1 MAKRPLHAGPHLL
14 VVVRIREHP
23 LRGALK
29 HGEAVD
35 VRSDRRGDLKSAGTR
50 ADHRDVLVA
59 QVHRV
64 VPLAGMERR
73 PGEVLLPVDVRHV
86 GPVELSDSA
95 DHRARREFRRLAVAV
110 ARANRPRR
118 IGVVPRRLGHLG
130 LPADVRRNVVF
141 LHDALEIGVQLGLF
155 GEEVRPVIGRLE
167 AVAIEVISHVD
178 PRTGVGVLVPRAA
191 DARVLLHD
199 GERNAG
205 LLEPDPGQQ
214 AGFTASDHDD
224 SEVLAGGL
232 RYRVRRPGVAAV
244 EFHLLEHHRDVF
256 GRHRFANQ
264 PLHHLVQQ
272 LGADGL
278 GFRAP
283 AISVVRDDL
292 ERDLADRG
300 LVLFGHVALHFVEKQ
315 ACRLQIA
322 ADQLGVAGHMHQ
334 RQHQGRDADVEQRF
348 GYLVVRCRKWL
359 SGMWVTHP
367 RCYHAHSERPKRS
380 QTCFSEML
388 RLLGLT
394 YSRRV
399 GIATKT
405 NGTAPPDVP
414 LSDIDLGDWKFWVL
428 DDDMRD
434 GAFTTLRREAPVSF
448 HHAAADTRRRGR
460 TRPLGGDPVRRR
472 PLRQPPS
479 PDLQLQP
486 RHHHQRRQ
494 PRRVGVLRLD
504 DRHGRPEAPAVAQ
517 HRQQGVH
524 PARCRSHRN
533 IGPGAGTP
541 PRREDDRRASRRHG

>member
-1 MAKRPLHAGPHLL
+1 MPRYADGLSPQRSLSISPFRPRIVDGPQHLGVLETGGVHDDVGRIAGAVLGHDRIGFDVVDTGAHQVDVVAGQRFQPAAVVLQGALAGGRVVGHHLGRQVRIVADLTGDPLGEHDPRDLADLADGFLLVRVVGVDARCIQSLVAPRPEDQEAVPPPVERKMAKRPLHAGPHLF
-14 VVVRIREHP
+14 VIVRIRKHP

-29 HGEAVD
+29 HGEVVD
-35 VRSDRRGDLKSAGTR
+35 VRSDRRRDLKSAGAR

-64 VPLAGMERR
+64 VPLAGMECR
-73 PGEVLLPVDVRHV
+73 PGEVLLPVDVRQV
-86 GPVELSDSA
+86 GPVELSDCA

-110 ARANRPRR
+110 ARANRPCR

-130 LPADVRRNVVF
+130 LPADVRRDVVF

-178 PRTGVGVLVPRAA
+178 ARTGVGVLVPRAA

-205 LLEPDPGQQ
+205 LLEPDPRQQ

-232 RYRVRRPGVAAV
+232 SRGVRRPGVAAV

-292 ERDLADRG
+292 ERDFADRG
-300 LVLFGHVALHFVEKQ
+300 LVLFGHIALHFVEKQ
-315 ACRLQIA
+315 ACRPQIA
-322 ADQLGVAGHMHQ
+322 ADQFGVAGHMHQ

-348 GYLVVRCRKWL
+348 G
-359 SGMWVTHP
+359 
-367 RCYHAHSERPKRS
+367 
-380 QTCFSEML
+380 
-388 RLLGLT
+388 
-394 YSRRV
+394 
-399 GIATKT
+399 
-405 NGTAPPDVP
+405 
-414 LSDIDLGDWKFWVL
+414 DL
-428 DDDMRD
+428 
-434 GAFTTLRREAPVSF
+434 
-448 HHAAADTRRRGR
+448 
-460 TRPLGGDPVRRR
+460 RR
-472 PLRQPPS
+472 PLP
-479 PDLQLQP
+479 
-486 RHHHQRRQ
+486 
-494 PRRVGVLRLD
+494 
-504 DRHGRPEAPAVAQ
+504 
-517 HRQQGVH
+517 
-524 PARCRSHRN
+524 
-533 IGPGAGTP
+533 
-541 PRREDDRRASRRHG
+541 